1 MINSFTCIMH
11 VPTCTVPSLVSQEKA
26 SGKDDS
32 KVANAACTELL
43 ILWYIAA
50 HVNNKK
56 NTNKYRNWNKSRGGS
71 NKNTKTRVVA

>member
-56 NTNKYRNWNKSRGGS
+56 IQTSIEIEAKVG
-71 NKNTKTRVVA
+71 VAVIKIPKQEW